1 MEQVEVITVQTHVQQ
16 DNIVQKEVL
25 HVQRVVQV
33 NIVLLEVQHV
43 VI

>member
-1 MEQVEVITVQTHVQQ
+1 MEQVQVITVQTHVQP
-16 DNIVQKEVL
+16 DNIVQKEVH

>member
-1 MEQVEVITVQTHVQQ
+1 MEQVQVITVQTHVQQ

-33 NIVLLEVQHV
+33 NIVLKEVQHV

>member
-1 MEQVEVITVQTHVQQ
+1 MEQVQVITVQTHVQP

-25 HVQRVVQV
+25 HVQRVAQV
-33 NIVLLEVQHV
+33 SIVLPEVQHV

>member
-1 MEQVEVITVQTHVQQ
+1 MEQVQVITVQTHVQQ

-33 NIVLLEVQHV
+33 HIVLLEVQHV